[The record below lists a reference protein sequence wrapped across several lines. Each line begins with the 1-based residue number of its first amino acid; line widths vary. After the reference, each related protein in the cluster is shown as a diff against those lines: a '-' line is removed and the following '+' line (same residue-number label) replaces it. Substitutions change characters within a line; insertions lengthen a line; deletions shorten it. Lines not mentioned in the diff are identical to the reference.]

1 MKKLL
6 LLAVVTL
13 AFTMTAM
20 AQGAA
25 AGQSSSSST
34 TTTTTQAEKTKSET
48 GAKTHQLT
56 GCLAKDPSGSGYL
69 LKNGNYKNGVP
80 IKTTEDISAH
90 IGHKVQLTGDWEGT
104 GKGRTFNATS
114 LKHISATCTV
124 AGSTASTK
132 K

>member
-6 LLAVVTL
+6 FVAIAIL

-25 AGQSSSSST
+25 AGPSNSNSTTKT
-34 TTTTTQAEKTKSET
+34 TTTKST
-48 GAKTHQLT
+48 KTHQLT
-56 GCLAKDPSGSGYL
+56 GCLAKDPSGGYL
-69 LKNGNYKNGVP
+69 LQNGKYKSGVAV
-80 IKTTEDISAH
+80 KSSQDISEH

-104 GKGRTFNATS
+104 GKERTFNATS

-124 AGSTASTK
+124 PSGKKSSTDTGASGK
-132 K
+132 